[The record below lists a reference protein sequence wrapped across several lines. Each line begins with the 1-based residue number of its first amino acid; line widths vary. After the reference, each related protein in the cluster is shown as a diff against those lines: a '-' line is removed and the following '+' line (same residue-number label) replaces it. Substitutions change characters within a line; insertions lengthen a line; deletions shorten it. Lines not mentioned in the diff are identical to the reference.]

1 MCEDHDLS
9 PDYISTTIYFYL
21 SLPLISYP
29 SNLPISISNLLMLLN
44 ASSIEFSLYNVS
56 EVKAYLYYA
65 SLQSLNHPSLKL
77 VFRTSKDRFVLSEG
91 PEAYCHLIRLCP
103 VYKHPRLGAD
113 DL

>member
-29 SNLPISISNLLMLLN
+29 PNLPISISNLLMLLN